1 MRKILYYLAATIL
14 GVFFTFLLVALIFIF
29 SMRSQETVTL
39 PNVEPARFDA
49 KALLAV
55 SDVDMPAS
63 AYLDNRLKP
72 TLDVKDTLSIITD
85 ENGVPKLTA
94 ETGASNSVMAWTSV
108 IETSPDG
115 KFAYV
120 AELYQ
125 PAPDKSE
132 AVEQIY
138 NYFPKGKRIQV
149 YDLSDLKNPRLVGN
163 AEVPERPTALQVS
176 PDGKFLAV
184 AIQDEKVDLQ
194 IFRLENGIPVAPVTL
209 NFDVKFDFVQY
220 DGSPVHVRWHP
231 NGKLLAVNYNSAGFV
246 FVEPKFDDAGNI
258 RGGAIKGNQVTL
270 HDSWWLIRPLFAAG
284 RFTPD
289 GRFFIAP
296 EVSWGNVLDA
306 TGRGYIAP
314 TNGRIVSIRVD
325 AENGNHEIVSQTEV
339 GASPEGIELSPDGK
353 FLAVVNMETTAA
365 PHYFPYNLAARMYSS
380 LSLVSVNQE
389 TGKLETIGKPLR
401 FEGVLPEDAMFDR
414 DGDMLAV
421 VVFHEFSENPQEG
434 WIEYFKFDKSG
445 AQPKFQSTGVRVK
458 IKRGG
463 HDLAVI
469 Y

>member
-1 MRKILYYLAATIL
+1 MKKFLKYSFLTISGLILTIL
-14 GVFFTFLLVALIFIF
+14 VVALIFIF
-29 SMRSQETVTL
+29 SLRSQQTVTL

-63 AYLDNRLKP
+63 AYLDNKLKP

-85 ENGVPKLTA
+85 ENGTPKLTA
-94 ETGASNSVMAWTSV
+94 ETGPSNSVMAWTSV
-108 IETSPDG
+108 VETSSDG

-149 YDLSDLKNPRLVGN
+149 YDLNDLKNPRLVGN
-163 AEVPERPTALQVS
+163 TEVPERPTALQVS

-194 IFRLENGIPVAPVTL
+194 IFRLENGILVMPVTL
-209 NFDVKFDFVQY
+209 NFEVKFDFVQY
-220 DGSPVHVRWHP
+220 DGAPVHVRWHP
-231 NGKLLAVNYNSAGFV
+231 NGKLLALNYNSAGFV
-246 FVEPKFDDAGNI
+246 FVEPKFDETGNI
-258 RGGAIKGNQVTL
+258 TGGAIKGNQVTL
-270 HDSWWLIRPLFAAG
+270 HDSRWLIRPLFAAG

-296 EVSWGNVLDA
+296 ELGWGNILDA
-306 TGRGYIAP
+306 TGNGWIAP
-314 TNGRIVSIRVD
+314 TNGRIVAIKVD
-325 AENGNHEIVSQTEV
+325 AENGNHEVVSQTEV

-353 FLAVVNMETTAA
+353 FLAVVNMETTAT

-380 LSLVSVNQE
+380 LSLVSVDLE
-389 TGKLETIGKPLR
+389 TGKLETVGRPLR
-401 FEGVLPEDAMFDR
+401 FDGVLPENAMFDR
-414 DGDMLAV
+414 NGDMLAV
-421 VVFHEFSENPQEG
+421 VVFHEFSENPREG
-434 WIEYFKFDKSG
+434 WIEYFKFDKNG
-445 AQPKFQSTGVRVK
+445 AQPKFQPTGVRVK